1 MLNHYLKA
9 IFRSFWNRKIFS
21 GLNLLGLT
29 LGITAFLFILQY
41 VSYHYSFNQ
50 FHEELPTIHRLLL
63 SEGEQANEW
72 VPPMLA
78 PAAME
83 TSPHIRAY
91 ARFMDQMDGL
101 VQIQIDSDEQLKSFK
116 EEAIWYAD
124 GSLFDILSHPFIN
137 GGAPDQAY
145 VVALSAQTAS
155 RYFGS
160 KDPVG
165 QQLLLNNQFGAHQ
178 YTVSGVFEDV
188 PLTSDYQFD
197 LVFSLNNFKNIAS
210 LNGSGW
216 AHLEHWGFSAYKSFV
231 QLASGQAASNVE
243 ASLQVL
249 TDKMPD
255 YLGSEIKLQSL
266 EEVHLGE
273 GLSGAVPSFVNVQ
286 FLYLLLTIA
295 LLIIG
300 IAWIN
305 YVNLSTAVGITR
317 AKEVSVRKVV
327 GAGRSQLSIQFLGEA
342 LAMNGMALLASL
354 GLIDLLQPYF
364 NELVGVQL
372 SLGMLFGAFQ
382 LSGLG
387 LLLLLL
393 GITLSGGYVAYFL
406 ARRNPVEMLKGK
418 FLQTAKGQWVRKGLM
433 VFQFLVSISLIVFSL
448 LVSQQLNYLRDA
460 DLGFDGDQLLMFN
473 GPEGVGSDQLGRSR
487 AFRQE
492 LGKLS
497 FVEAYCNSGAVPGQH
512 YNLYA
517 PGYTRMN
524 PSPGDEEKS
533 YALMLVDDRFFD
545 TYAIPLKTG
554 RQFEGN
560 MLAEDWYGIQHAVLN
575 EMAVKELG
583 FESSEAAIGQY
594 ITRQG
599 AEPVQVIGVIENY
612 HHESLHSPY
621 SPTVFL
627 PHFND
632 HVFTVKL
639 RIENLEEKLAT
650 LSDLYQQFFPGNP
663 FDYQFV
669 DKQFDRQYEAD
680 DRFGRLFGL
689 ASVLAIFIAC
699 LGLFGLSL
707 FTVEQRSK
715 EIGIRRVLGA
725 SAQQILALLNKD
737 YVKLLMLAL
746 GLAIPFAYFGA
757 ERWLQDFAYQTPIHW
772 WLFPLA
778 GGLTLVLAFTIVSI
792 NALQK
797 TWANPVDT
805 LRDE

>member
-1 MLNHYLKA
+1 MLNHYVKA
-9 IFRSFWNRKIFS
+9 IFRSFWNRKVFS
-21 GLNLLGLT
+21 GLNLSGLT
-29 LGITAFLFILQY
+29 LGLTAFLFILQY
-41 VSYHYSFNQ
+41 ISYHYSFNQ
-50 FHEELPTIHRLLL
+50 FHEKLPEIHRLLL
-63 SEGEQANEW
+63 GDGEQSNEW

-83 TSPHIRAY
+83 TSPHIQTY
-91 ARFMDQMDGL
+91 ARVMDQMDGL
-101 VQIQIDSDEQLKSFK
+101 VQIQLSSDEQLKSFK

-124 GSLFDILSHPFIN
+124 GSLFDIFTHPFTK
-137 GGAPDQAY
+137 GEKPDQAY
-145 VVALSAQTAS
+145 TVALSERTAT
-155 RYFGS
+155 RYFGEGNPIG
-160 KDPVG
+160 K
-165 QQLLLNNQFGAHQ
+165 QLLLNNQFGEHQ
-178 YTVSGVFEDV
+178 YTVSGVYEDI

-231 QLASGQAASNVE
+231 LLAPNQSSMQVQE
-243 ASLQVL
+243 SLQGL
-249 TDKMPD
+249 ADKMPD
-255 YLGSEIKLQSL
+255 YLGHEIKLQAL

-273 GLSGAVPSFVNVQ
+273 GLAGAIPSFVNVQ

-327 GAGRSQLSIQFLGEA
+327 GAGKAQLSMQFLGEA
-342 LAMNGMALLASL
+342 MAINGMALVASL
-354 GLIDLLQPYF
+354 GLIELLQPYF
-364 NELVGVQL
+364 NELVGVKL
-372 SLGMLFGAFQ
+372 SLSLLFGAFQ
-382 LSGLG
+382 LSAIGIG
-387 LLLLLL
+387 LLLV
-393 GITLSGGYVAYFL
+393 GIMLSGGYVAYFL
-406 ARRNPVEMLKGK
+406 ARRNPIEMLKGK
-418 FLQTAKGQWVRKGLM
+418 FLQTVRGQWVRKGLM
-433 VFQFLVSISLIVFSL
+433 VFQFLVSISLIAFTILVF
-448 LVSQQLNYLRDA
+448 QQLDYLRDA
-460 DLGFDGDQLLMFN
+460 DLGFKSDQLLMIN
-473 GPEGVGSDQLGRSR
+473 GPEGVGEDQVSRAR

-492 LGKLS
+492 LEKLS
-497 FVEAYCNSGAVPGQH
+497 FVEDYCNSGAVPGQN

-524 PSPGDEEKS
+524 PAPGDEEKS
-533 YALMLVDDRFFD
+533 YALMLVDDRFFR
-545 TYAIPLKTG
+545 TYDIELTQG
-554 RQFEGN
+554 RDFEGN
-560 MLAEDWYGIQHAVLN
+560 MLADDWYGIQHAVLN
-575 EMAVKELG
+575 ELAVEELG
-583 FESSEAAIGQY
+583 FESADAAIGQF

-612 HHESLHSPY
+612 HHESLHTPFR
-621 SPTVFL
+621 PTIFL

-639 RIENLEEKLAT
+639 RTEELDEKLAT
-650 LSDLYQQFFPGNP
+650 LSGLYQQFFPGNP

-669 DKQFDRQYEAD
+669 DEQFDRQYEAD
-680 DRFGRLFGL
+680 DRFGQLFGS
-689 ASVLAIFIAC
+689 ASLLAIFIAC

-746 GLAIPFAYFGA
+746 GLATPLAYFGA
-757 ERWLQDFAYQTPIHW
+757 ERWLQDFAYQTSIQW

-778 GGLTLVLAFTIVSI
+778 GGLTLILAFTIVSI
-792 NALQK
+792 NALKK

>member
-1 MLNHYLKA
+1 MLNHYIKA
-9 IFRSFWNRKIFS
+9 IFRSFWNRKVFS

-50 FHEELPTIHRLLL
+50 FHEELPEIHRLLL
-63 SEGEQANEW
+63 GDGEQSNEW

-83 TSPHIRAY
+83 TSPHIQAY

-101 VQIQIDSDEQLKSFK
+101 VQIKLDSDEQLKSFK

-124 GSLFDILSHPFIN
+124 GSLFDILTHPFLQ
-137 GGAPDQAY
+137 GSKPDQAY
-145 VVALSAQTAS
+145 MVALSASTAH
-155 RYFGS
+155 RYFGTE
-160 KDPVG
+160 DPVG
-165 QQLLLNNQFGAHQ
+165 KPLLLNNQFGAHQ
-178 YTVSGVFEDV
+178 YTVSGVYEDV
-188 PLTSDYQFD
+188 PLTSDYQFN
-197 LVFSLNNFKNIAS
+197 LVFSLNNFKNITS

-216 AHLEHWGFSAYKSFV
+216 AHLEHWGFSAYKSFIKV
-231 QLASGQAASNVE
+231 ATGQDAGQVE

-249 TDKMPD
+249 ADKMPD
-255 YLGSEIKLQSL
+255 YLGHEIMLQPL

-273 GLSGAVPSFVNVQ
+273 GLTGAIPSFVNVQ

-327 GAGRSQLSIQFLGEA
+327 GAGKSQLSIQFLGEA
-342 LAMNGMALLASL
+342 LAMNGIALLASL

-364 NELVGVQL
+364 NELLGVSL
-372 SLGMLFGAFQ
+372 SLSILFNAFQ
-382 LSGLG
+382 LSVLG
-387 LLLLLL
+387 LVLLVL
-393 GITLSGGYVAYFL
+393 GITVSGGYVAYFL

-433 VFQFLVSISLIVFSL
+433 VFQFLVSISLIVFTV
-448 LVSQQLNYLRDA
+448 LVFQQLNYLRDA
-460 DLGFDGDQLLMFN
+460 DLGFDSDQLMMFN
-473 GPEGVGSDQLGRSR
+473 GPEGVGSDQIGSSR

-492 LGKLS
+492 LAKLS
-497 FVEAYCNSGAVPGQH
+497 FLEDYCNSGAVPGQH

-524 PSPGDEEKS
+524 PAPGDEEKS
-533 YALMLVDDRFFD
+533 YALMLVDDRFFN
-545 TYAIPLKTG
+545 TYDIPLKIG
-554 RQFEGN
+554 RQFEGK

-575 EMAVKELG
+575 ELAVKELG
-583 FESSEAAIGQY
+583 FESPEAAIGQY

-612 HHESLHSPY
+612 HHESLHSPF
-621 SPTVFL
+621 SPTIFL

-632 HVFTVKL
+632 HVFTIKL
-639 RIENLEEKLAT
+639 QTENLEEKLAA
-650 LSDLYQQFFPGNP
+650 LSSLYQQFFPGNP
-663 FDYQFV
+663 FDCQFV
-669 DKQFDRQYEAD
+669 DEQFDQQYEAD
-680 DRFGRLFGL
+680 DRFGNLFGL
-689 ASVLAIFIAC
+689 ASLLAIFIAC

-746 GLAIPFAYFGA
+746 GLATPFAYFGA
-757 ERWLQDFAYQTPIHW
+757 ERWLQDFAYQTPIQW

-778 GGLTLVLAFTIVSI
+778 GGLTLLLAFTIVSI
-792 NALQK
+792 NALKK

>member
-1 MLNHYLKA
+1 MLNHYIKA
-9 IFRSFWNRKIFS
+9 IFRSFWNRKVFS

-50 FHEELPTIHRLLL
+50 FHEKLPAIHRLLL
-63 SEGEQANEW
+63 GDSEQSNEW

-78 PAAME
+78 PTAME

-91 ARFMDQMDGL
+91 ARYMDQMDGL
-101 VQIQIDSDEQLKSFK
+101 VQIQTDSDEQLKSFK

-124 GSLFDILSHPFIN
+124 ASLFDIFTHPFIK
-137 GGAPDQAY
+137 GGKPDQAY
-145 VVALSAQTAS
+145 MVALSARTAS
-155 RYFGS
+155 RYFGDE
-160 KDPVG
+160 DPVG

-178 YTVSGVFEDV
+178 YTVSGVYEDI
-188 PLTSDYQFD
+188 PLTSDYQFN
-197 LVFSLNNFKNIAS
+197 LVFSLNNFKNITS

-231 QLASGQAASNVE
+231 QLASEQDVSQVE

-249 TDKMPD
+249 TEKMPN
-255 YLGSEIKLQSL
+255 YLGSEIKLQPL
-266 EEVHLGE
+266 AEVHLGE
-273 GLSGAVPSFVNVQ
+273 GLNGAIPSFVNVQ

-327 GAGRSQLSIQFLGEA
+327 GAGKSQLSIQFLGEA
-342 LAMNGMALLASL
+342 MAMNGLALVASL
-354 GLIDLLQPYF
+354 GLIDLMQPYF
-364 NELVGVQL
+364 NELLGVQL
-372 SLGMLFGAFQ
+372 SLGLLFGAFQ
-382 LSGLG
+382 LSALG
-387 LLLLLL
+387 LALLLV

-406 ARRNPVEMLKGK
+406 ARRNPIEMLKGK

-433 VFQFLVSISLIVFSL
+433 VFQFLVSISLIVFTV
-448 LVSQQLNYLRDA
+448 LVFQQLNYLRDA
-460 DLGFDGDQLLMFN
+460 DLGFDSEQLLMFN
-473 GPEGVGSDQLGRSR
+473 GPEGLDRDQIGSSR

-497 FVEAYCNSGAVPGQH
+497 FVEDYCNSGAVPGQN
-512 YNLYA
+512 YSLYA

-524 PSPGDEEKS
+524 PAPGDEEKS
-533 YALMLVDDRFFD
+533 YALMLVDDRFFE
-545 TYAIPLKTG
+545 TYDIPLKTG
-554 RQFEGN
+554 RLFDGN

-575 EMAVKELG
+575 ERAVEELG
-583 FESSEAAIGQY
+583 FESTEAAIGQY

-612 HHESLHSPY
+612 HHESLHSPF

-632 HVFTVKL
+632 HIFTIKL
-639 RIENLEEKLAT
+639 QTDNLEEKLNA

-669 DKQFDRQYEAD
+669 DEQFDQQYDAD
-680 DRFGRLFGL
+680 DRFGSLFGL
-689 ASVLAIFIAC
+689 ASILAIFIAC

-746 GLAIPFAYFGA
+746 GLAVPFAYFGA
-757 ERWLQDFAYQTPIHW
+757 ERWLQDFAYQTPIQW

>member
-9 IFRSFWNRKIFS
+9 IFRSFWNRKVFS

-50 FHEELPTIHRLLL
+50 FHEKLPEIHRLLL
-63 SEGEQANEW
+63 GDSEQSNEW

-78 PAAME
+78 PAALE

-101 VQIQIDSDEQLKSFK
+101 VQIQTDSDEQLKSFK

-124 GSLFDILSHPFIN
+124 GNLFDLLTHPFVK
-137 GGAPDQAY
+137 GGKPDQAY
-145 VVALSAQTAS
+145 LVALSARTAH
-155 RYFGS
+155 RYFGDE
-160 KDPVG
+160 DPIG
-165 QQLLLNNQFGAHQ
+165 RQLLLNNQFGAHQ
-178 YTVSGVFEDV
+178 YTISGVYENV

-231 QLASGQAASNVE
+231 QLTPGQEISQVE
-243 ASLQVL
+243 SSLQVL

-255 YLGSEIKLQSL
+255 YLGSEIKLQPL

-273 GLSGAVPSFVNVQ
+273 GQNGAIPSFVNVQ

-327 GAGRSQLSIQFLGEA
+327 GAGKSQLSIQFLGEA
-342 LAMNGMALLASL
+342 LVMNGLGLVASL

-364 NELVGVQL
+364 NELLGVQL

-382 LSGLG
+382 WSALGLG
-387 LLLLLL
+387 LLLL
-393 GITLSGGYVAYFL
+393 GIILSGGYVAYFL

-418 FLQTAKGQWVRKGLM
+418 FLQTARGQWVRKGLM
-433 VFQFLVSISLIVFSL
+433 VFQFLVSISLIVFTV
-448 LVSQQLNYLRDA
+448 LVFQQLNYLRNA
-460 DLGFDGDQLLMFN
+460 ELGFEAEQLLIFN
-473 GPEGVGSDQLGRSR
+473 GPEGVEGDQIGRSR

-492 LGKLS
+492 LSKLS
-497 FVEAYCNSGAVPGQH
+497 FVEKYCNTGAVPGQH

-524 PSPGDEEKS
+524 PAPGDEEKS

-545 TYAIPLKTG
+545 TYDIPVKAG
-554 RQFEGN
+554 RQFDGN

-575 EMAVKELG
+575 ERAVEELG
-583 FESSEAAIGQY
+583 FESIEAAIGQY

-612 HHESLHSPY
+612 HHESLHSPF

-632 HVFTVKL
+632 HIFTIKL
-639 RIENLEEKLAT
+639 QTDNLDEKLAS

-669 DKQFDRQYEAD
+669 DDQFDRQYEAD
-680 DRFGRLFGL
+680 DRFGGLFGL
-689 ASVLAIFIAC
+689 ASILAIFIAC

-746 GLAIPFAYFGA
+746 GLATPFAYFGA
-757 ERWLQDFAYQTPIHW
+757 ERWLQDFAYQTPIQW

-778 GGLTLVLAFTIVSI
+778 GGLTLLLAFTIVSI